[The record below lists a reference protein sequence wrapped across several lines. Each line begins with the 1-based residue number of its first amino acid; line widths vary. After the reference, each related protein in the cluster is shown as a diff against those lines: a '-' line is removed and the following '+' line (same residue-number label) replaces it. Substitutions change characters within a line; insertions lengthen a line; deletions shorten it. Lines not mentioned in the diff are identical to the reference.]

1 MSESFGS
8 MLRRH
13 RLARGLTQEALAERA
28 LLSSTAIAALERG
41 RNRAPRLS
49 TLRQLARAL
58 DLTSAE
64 LAELSQVAEIERGL
78 TQAVAP
84 SGAGSPNEEAAGASH
99 RNRPAGRV
107 PSVGGPGTG
116 PSASVLAP
124 RVAHVPPV
132 PPLPLPLP
140 PAAVRRWRT
149 GFVGRTAE
157 VDELRDACT
166 RRGRMTEV
174 VGESGIGKTRLVAEL
189 ARSLPAG
196 TTVVWGRCSQDRLG
210 SYLPYVEILRQLI
223 AQADVATLAAAVG
236 GRGELTRLV
245 PELVDRIGPL
255 PTPAKADAGSEQ
267 RMLFEAISV
276 LLARYTPMVV
286 VIDDLHWADDA
297 TLALLAYLVRD
308 HSLPGLVT
316 VVTARPADLDPMT
329 SGLVADLARDVD
341 FTRIRLDGLAGE
353 ELGSLVSDLVGL
365 PAPAALVQSVA
376 SATEGNPFFA
386 EEMTLHLVD
395 SGMLIQTQD
404 GLVMQGDAQLA
415 GVPQRVRETV
425 VRRLLSL
432 SADGMELL
440 SIGAVIGREF
450 ELSIGGAA
458 SGLSGGR
465 LIDASDDALLSGM
478 VVETGPGRLAF
489 SHALLRDA
497 VSSRLSYARRAGIHR
512 SVAEVIEDQWPANP
526 SMAAELARHWG
537 FVAEVDPTAAT
548 AAATWAVRAG
558 DVALAAAAAEEAI
571 ARYEQASVLWAS
583 ASTGHADAL
592 IRLGVALQYRGQA
605 DDADTRFRQATQL
618 AIALADPI
626 LQARAAIGLGRRY
639 PYWETDQARIEALEA
654 ALAALPSDELLL
666 RVMVMGLLVTHLITG
681 FEPEQAQRRDVL
693 ADEMRA
699 VAASGTEE
707 DLLLAVGQTRI
718 YDCIEDPV
726 TLGEVADRLLSAGRR
741 HNDLRVEAGARFA
754 QALSSF
760 DRGEMPDL
768 ASTSERYSEVAA
780 RLDDPRERS
789 QAATVRSTIAFMQG
803 RYEESA
809 ALSEEALELGHASGD
824 FNAELLHYGQGL
836 LRALDQGLAPDVLP
850 LLLATSDYQQ
860 IAAFDAGTALCAAL
874 AGEPERARAGLERLV
889 AVGFQGSPRGADLL
903 APTAFLAHTCQ
914 LLEADSVAE
923 AIYRSLG
930 RTKAAVVRVGPLVGW
945 WGPVDHHLGCLAR
958 VLGRRD
964 EAEQRLRNAL
974 QIEQRMGARPFA
986 ARTLAQLSRVL
997 RVTNPSEAATVASG
1011 ATALAHA
1018 VAAAGIVA
1026 EVEAAVAA
1034 GDRSDRVF
1042 LTPPEPPRSGTA

>member
-1 MSESFGS
+1 MSESFGN

-78 TQAVAP
+78 TQAVAH
-84 SGAGSPNEEAAGASH
+84 SGVGSPNEDAAGAGH
-99 RNRPAGRV
+99 RNRPAGTV
-107 PSVGGPGTG
+107 PSDGGPGTG
-116 PSASVLAP
+116 PPASVLAP
-124 RVAHVPPV
+124 RVANVGPE

-149 GFVGRTAE
+149 GFVGRAAE
-157 VDELRDACT
+157 IDGLRDACT

-316 VVTARPADLDPMT
+316 VVTARPSDLDPMT

-341 FTRIRLDGLAGE
+341 FTRIRLHGLAGE

-404 GLVMQGDAQLA
+404 GLVLQGDARRA

-450 ELSIGGAA
+450 ELSVGGAA

-478 VVETGPGRLAF
+478 VVETGPGRLTF

-512 SVAEVIEDQWPANP
+512 RVAEVIEDQWPANP

-537 FVAEVDPTAAT
+537 FVAEVDPTAAV

-583 ASTGHADAL
+583 ASAGHADAL
-592 IRLGVALQYRGQA
+592 IRLGVALQYRGRA

-626 LQARAAIGLGRRY
+626 LQVRAAIGLGRRY

-654 ALAALPSDELLL
+654 ALAALPSGELLL

-681 FEPEQAQRRDVL
+681 FKPEQAQRRDVL
-693 ADEMRA
+693 AEEMRA
-699 VAASGTEE
+699 IAAASGTEE
-707 DLLLAVGQTRI
+707 DLLLAIGQTRI

-726 TLGEVADRLLSAGRR
+726 TLGEVANRLLGASRR

-789 QAATVRSTIAFMQG
+789 QAAMVRSTIAFMQG

-836 LRALDQGLAPDVLP
+836 LRALDQGLARDVLP

-874 AGEPERARAGLERLV
+874 ADEPERARAGLERLV

-914 LLEADSVAE
+914 LIDAVPVAE

-930 RTKAAVVRVGPLVGW
+930 RTKATVVRVGPLVGW

-958 VLGRRD
+958 LLGRRD

-997 RVTNPSEAATVASG
+997 RATNPSEAATVASD
-1011 ATALAHA
+1011 AKALAHT

-1034 GDRSDRVF
+1034 RD
-1042 LTPPEPPRSGTA
+1042 